1 MVNYIMRA
9 YQLGLTIIQLILTD
23 TLIWTN
29 PNLHLTDT
37 SQYQTCPLLPP
48 PCSVD
53 GTTFSPKF
61 WKGGIRKKWVVGEGG
76 VLKSPCHRYLP
87 RGGGGGLSMFLAK
100 KDSKI
105 KYGFEGL
112 IFKCPPWPVLAK
124 EQINF

>member
-1 MVNYIMRA
+1 MG
-9 YQLGLTIIQLILTD
+9 Q
-23 TLIWTN
+23 
-29 PNLHLTDT
+29 P
-37 SQYQTCPLLPP
+37 
-48 PCSVD
+48 SVQN
-53 GTTFSPKF
+53 FE
-61 WKGGIRKKWVVGEGG
+61 KGVSEKNEWWGGGGG